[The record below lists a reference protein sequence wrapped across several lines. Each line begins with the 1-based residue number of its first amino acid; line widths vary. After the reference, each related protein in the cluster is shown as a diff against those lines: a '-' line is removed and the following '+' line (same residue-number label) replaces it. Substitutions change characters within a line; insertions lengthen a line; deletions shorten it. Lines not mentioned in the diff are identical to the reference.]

1 MEYLNQQS
9 VASSPVIHQERLAAK
24 PKRPRLN
31 KEGKK
36 LQGPVSKRS
45 GGPKTPDGK
54 SKSAQN
60 STKHGGYVIP
70 SRGSEEFCKFEQGV
84 HGYLEPDG
92 VIEVH
97 LASRIASTLWQSKLI
112 QRYVHEGLDAA
123 EFDDVSLK
131 QLALITNFPF
141 VDRYRYMLNVNEN
154 DGERLQRLAKFW
166 STSCDWL
173 IEPGE
178 TDAVTAAGDGRI
190 KEIYAEGVQV
200 LGQNFVQEVMHEKFF
215 DALDRVMFESRV
227 GRNSLGIKLDK
238 LEDLTDLVN
247 YWIYRN
253 SSRISSARK
262 MIREQKALKIL
273 CDTGI
278 ERAQSSAERAFNRL
292 LDAYWLMKN
301 TEIKTGR
308 DLHPTTPKQTTSHMT
323 LVPKHL
329 LL

>member
-1 MEYLNQQS
+1 MEYLDQNS
-9 VASSPVIHQERLAAK
+9 VSGLPVIHQERLAGK
-24 PKRPRLN
+24 PKRQRLN
-31 KEGKK
+31 KDTKK
-36 LQGPVSKRS
+36 LQSPISKRS
-45 GGPKTPDGK
+45 GGPKTPGGK

-60 STKHGGYVIP
+60 STRHGGYVIP

-97 LASRIASTLWQSKLI
+97 LANRIASTLWESNLI
-112 QRYVHEGLDAA
+112 QRYMQEGLGAA
-123 EFDDVSLK
+123 EFNDVNSK
-131 QLALITNFPF
+131 QLALLTDFPF
-141 VDRYRYMLNVNEN
+141 IDRYCYMLNVNKN

-173 IEPGE
+173 AEHGE
-178 TDAVTAAGDGRI
+178 ADAVIAAGDGRI

-200 LGQNFVQEVMHEKFF
+200 LGQNFVQQEKHEKFF
-215 DALDRVMFESRV
+215 DALDRVMFEARV
-227 GRNSLGIKLDK
+227 GRNSLGRKLNKLD
-238 LEDLTDLVN
+238 DLTDLVN
-247 YWIYRN
+247 YWIYR
-253 SSRISSARK
+253 SSSKISSARK
-262 MIREQKALKIL
+262 MIRQQKALKIL
-273 CDTGI
+273 CDPGI
-278 ERAQSSAERAFNRL
+278 ERAQSSAERALHRL

-308 DLHPTTPKQTTSHMT
+308 GLHPVIPKQATSDTT